1 MTFNKRLLSVEDANS
16 IIEHFGKAVT
26 DYYTLDTRILVSQT
40 WFAYDFIEI
49 YRSTDIIQFTIQNSL
64 WTGGYYIKE
73 CNISNYEVTTNGN
86 ILNVTGT
93 GLNYVVLVLEL
104 SSEYEFDDRFELSFN
119 PKYTPFIKP
128 FYEDLTL
135 DIDFVNKNNQPVS
148 NLEIYDSPNQKYVY
162 TDSSGHISITAPHTR
177 PGDVDY
183 LFDVLSDQI
192 LTYYMPFIALKADLP
207 VIMMPNDIYKDKINR
222 VVFKF
227 LYDKKYDFTDNLLFN
242 DNDISLVVNG
252 KTYSLNSYHNGAF
265 DFYIDLSGYFSDTVE
280 MKLIVEGNVYLNK
293 STFNFVK
300 NVDYFTTDD
309 TTLLKSEIENENGA
323 DTIIFTG
330 NHLEVPIYVNRDV
343 TIEFTDITNNSS
355 ESAIPFIV
363 DEGSVLTLKNLVY
376 TSDNGKN
383 FVLVNNGD
391 LVCLNCKF
399 QDCFNT
405 VIVSKKG
412 DVTIENCIFENNYS
426 CINVKDNLSLY
437 NTTFNLDNV
446 NLVDTNTVAF
456 IAVLNN
462 LTMDYCKFNIELSGL
477 SNLGLSYLFFKI
489 GKSCIVNN
497 VKANNLLVNQ
507 SFPVKYNTSSVNV
520 ESERFIIQNST
531 NKCMIWTI
539 EDTNT
544 VYSNDMVVKYV

>member
-1 MTFNKRLLSVEDANS
+1 MTFNKRLLTVEDANS

-26 DYYTLDTRILVSQT
+26 DYYTLDTRILVSQN

-86 ILNVTGT
+86 ILNVAGT
-93 GLNYVVLVLEL
+93 GLKYVVLVLEL

-119 PKYTPFIKP
+119 PKYTPFIRP

-135 DIDFVNKNNQPVS
+135 DIDFVNKNNRPVS
-148 NLEIYDSPNQKYVY
+148 NLEIYDSPNQETVY

-183 LFDVLSDQI
+183 LFDVVSDQI

-222 VVFKF
+222 VIFRF
-227 LYDKKYDFTDNLLFN
+227 LYDNKYDFTDNLLFN

-252 KTYSLNSYHNGAF
+252 KTYSLNSYYNDKF
-265 DFYIDLSGYFSDTVE
+265 DFYIDLTGYYGDTVE
-280 MKLIVEGNVYLNK
+280 MKLIVEGNDYLNK

-300 NVDYFTTDD
+300 NVAYFTTDD
-309 TTLLKSEIENENGA
+309 ATVLKSEIENENGA

-343 TIEFTDITNNSS
+343 TIEFTNITNNAS

-376 TSDNGKN
+376 TSENGKN
-383 FVLVNNGD
+383 LVLVNNGD
-391 LVCLNCKF
+391 LICLNCKF
-399 QDCFNT
+399 QGCLNT
-405 VIVSKKG
+405 VIFSKKG
-412 DVTIENCIFENNYS
+412 NVTIENCIFENNYS

-446 NLVDTNTVAF
+446 YLVDTNTVAF
-456 IAVLNN
+456 ITVLNN
-462 LTMDYCKFNIELSGL
+462 LTMDYCKFNIGLSGL

-497 VKANNLLVNQ
+497 VKASNLLVNQ

-520 ESERFIIQNST
+520 ESERFIIQNTT